1 MAYAALVILIQNLEE
16 ILRDNPLSVHLR
28 KQHIETLH
36 EDASSLLSFL
46 RDSEEKGYDHELLKE
61 LEMLTRDGVHKAAD
75 FIDSYVFIN
84 RSAECGSRWRVGW
97 KQISL
102 LAHQSFTQ
110 IIEEIKSIKLKVL
123 KIYESKVPGREVLA
137 AKNPPVQDLSL
148 SSPDL
153 EEKLVGIDTD
163 IEMLVLRLAEPS
175 LHLQVIP
182 IVGMGGIGK
191 TTLAKRIY
199 DDPYIVYHFY
209 VRAWVTITQGLTVS
223 VIYQVRTILLS
234 ILGCL
239 TTITDEIREKTNEEL
254 GEQLYQNLK
263 GMRYL
268 VVLDDMWDTKAWNN
282 LKMFFPDDVNGSRIM
297 LTSRLYDVA
306 DCVCPNC
313 SPHCMHFLRASE
325 SWDLLKSKLPAT
337 ESFPPELVETG
348 KHIAKRCQGLP
359 LAVVVVAGILN
370 KMGMNLEVWKKI
382 AESVDALVSEDPERH
397 LDILALSYNCLPGFL
412 KACFLY
418 MGSFPRDYDIPASRL
433 LWLWVAE
440 GFINP
445 VAGKSFEDVAE
456 KYLEDLVSRNLILV
470 GKRRSNGTIKS
481 CYIHDLLRDLCEK
494 ESKKENFLNVI
505 KRFAS
510 IYPMQPVYQRR
521 VSLHASILHYSYSVN
536 PMPLTRSFLCFD
548 MNKILPDF
556 FLSEFMDQMDFK
568 LLRVLDIMLLRSNH
582 FPIEIVDLVNLR
594 YLALAV
600 NCELP
605 GSICKLKNLQ
615 TLIIDHIWEGQYLPW
630 EIWKMR
636 ELRHVH
642 LRRGC
647 YFPLPCSRNTE
658 DNSLLVLKN
667 LQTLSTIIGTLSCSK
682 EIFARV
688 MHLRK
693 LEIFGTESDSEA
705 EWHSECL
712 SNLVCLKELETLKCS
727 FLYRPRK
734 HRLPQWKTF
743 PENLKKLT
751 LSGSYFPW
759 VDMATLGMLPNLEVL
774 KLRHFAFEGFS
785 WNPVEDGFPQLKVLL
800 MENSD
805 PVNWDAESSHFPNLR
820 RLVLREC
827 QRLREI
833 PEGIGYI
840 STLEIIELHDCEIS
854 LVNSA
859 RAIHEEQQALG
870 NEEIEIKITWG
881 DNHPTAD
888 FFPER
893 KLFS

>member
-1 MAYAALVILIQNLEE
+1 MAYAALVLLIQNLEE
-16 ILRDNPLSVHLR
+16 ILQENPSLVHLR
-28 KQHIETLH
+28 REHIKSLH

-46 RDSEEKGYDHELLKE
+46 RDSEEKGYDHELLN
-61 LEMLTRDGVHKAAD
+61 EMETLMRCGVHKAAD
-75 FIDSYVFIN
+75 FIDSCVYISS
-84 RSAECGSRWRVGW
+84 SARCGSRFTVGW

-110 IIEEIKSIKLKVL
+110 IIEDIKSIKLKVL
-123 KIYESKVPGREVLA
+123 NIYDSKVPSREVPA
-137 AKNPPVQDLSL
+137 ARNPPVQDLS
-148 SSPDL
+148 PDS
-153 EEKLVGIDTD
+153 EGKLVGIDTD
-163 IEMLVLRLAEPS
+163 IEMLLLRLTEPR
-175 LHLQVIP
+175 LHLRVIP

-199 DDPYIVYHFY
+199 HDPYIVYHFY
-209 VRAWVTITQGLTVS
+209 VRAWVSITQGITVS
-223 VIYQVRTILLS
+223 VEYQVRTMLLG

-239 TTITDEIREKTNEEL
+239 TAINDEIRSKTNEEL
-254 GEQLYQNLK
+254 AEQLYKNLK

-268 VVLDDMWDTKAWNN
+268 VVLDDMWDTKVWNE
-282 LKMFFPDDVNGSRIM
+282 LKMCFPDDGNGSRIM

-306 DCVCPNC
+306 DNVCRD
-313 SPHCMHFLRASE
+313 SAHRMHFLRASE
-325 SWDLLKSKLPAT
+325 SWDLLKSKLSAT
-337 ESFPPELVETG
+337 ESFHPELVETG

-370 KMGMNLEVWKKI
+370 KMGMNLEFWKKI
-382 AESVDALVSEDPERH
+382 AESVDALVSEDQERH
-397 LDILALSYNCLPGFL
+397 LDILALSYTYLPGFL

-418 MGSFPRDYDIPASRL
+418 MGSFPRDHDVPASRL

-440 GFINP
+440 GFIHP
-445 VAGKSFEDVAE
+445 VAGKSLEDVAK

-481 CYIHDLLRDLCEK
+481 CYIHDLLRDLCDR

-505 KRFAS
+505 KRYAS

-521 VSLHASILHYSYSVN
+521 VSLHGSILHFSYQMDS
-536 PMPLTRSFLCFD
+536 MPLTRSFLCFD
-548 MNKILPDF
+548 KNKILPDF
-556 FLSEFMDQMDFK
+556 FLLEFMDQMDFR

-605 GSICKLKNLQ
+605 GSISKLKNLQ
-615 TLIIDHIWEGQYLPW
+615 TLIIDHIWVGQYLPW
-630 EIWKMR
+630 EIWKMP

-642 LRRGC
+642 FRRGC

-658 DNSLLVLKN
+658 DNSLLDLKN

-682 EIFARV
+682 EVLARLT
-688 MHLRK
+688 HLRK
-693 LEIFGTESDSEA
+693 LEIFGTESDFEA
-705 EWHSECL
+705 EWHSECF
-712 SNLVCLKELETLKCS
+712 SNLVCLNNLETLKCS
-727 FLYRPRK
+727 FLYGPK
-734 HRLPQWKTF
+734 NHRLPQWEAF

-759 VDMATLGMLPNLEVL
+759 VDMATLGMLPKLEIL
-774 KLRHFAFEGFS
+774 KLRHFAFDGFA
-785 WNPVEDGFPQLKVLL
+785 WKPVEDGFPQLKVLL

-805 PVNWDAESSHFPNLR
+805 PVNWDAESSHFPNLH

-827 QRLREI
+827 RRLIEI
-833 PEGIGYI
+833 PEGLGDI
-840 STLEIIELHDCEIS
+840 STLEIIELHDCGIN

-870 NEEIEIKITWG
+870 NDEIEIKITWG
-881 DNHPTAD
+881 DNPPTND
-888 FFPER
+888 FPPGR